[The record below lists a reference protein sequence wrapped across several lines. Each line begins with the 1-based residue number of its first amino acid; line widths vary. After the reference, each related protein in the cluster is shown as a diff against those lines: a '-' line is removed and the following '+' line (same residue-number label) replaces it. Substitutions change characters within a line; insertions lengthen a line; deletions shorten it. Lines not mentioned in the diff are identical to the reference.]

1 MAEETFPQQMS
12 KIARLGTDH
21 DHDARWMAVEPQLSI
36 AATTIDPAADPI
48 PHQARGAAREFR

>member
-12 KIARLGTDH
+12 KIARLGT

-36 AATTIDPAADPI
+36 AATTIDPDPI

>member
-1 MAEETFPQQMS
+1 MAEETYPQQIS
-12 KIARLGTDH
+12 KTARLGT

-48 PHQARGAAREFR
+48 PHQARGVAREFR